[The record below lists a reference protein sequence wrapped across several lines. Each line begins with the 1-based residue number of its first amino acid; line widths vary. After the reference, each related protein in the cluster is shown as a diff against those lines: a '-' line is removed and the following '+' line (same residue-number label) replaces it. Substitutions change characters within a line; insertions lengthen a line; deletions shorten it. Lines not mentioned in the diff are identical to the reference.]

1 MKRLIIVLFA
11 IASLAATAEAQ
22 SNITLKVKGVR
33 SNNGMI
39 MVMGETGKENPPVY
53 AMVKAQKGDVTVVL
67 SNVKG
72 EKVNISLFH
81 DENGDS
87 QLERLFYGK
96 AVGGKGGKE
105 FSHAYVVSMIFGLYT
120 VKRDL
125 VTGLLHFIFHLFFV
139 LLFIFPNAG
148 IIRAAFA
155 IRIYAMFH
163 DGF

>member
-33 SNNGMI
+33 SDNGMI

-53 AMVKAQKGDVTVVL
+53 AMVK
-67 SNVKG
+67 G

-87 QLERLFYGK
+87 QLERNAFGQPTEGYALK
-96 AVGGKGGKE
+96 TVKLEEGKE
-105 FSHAYVVSMIFGLYT
+105 AACEMT
-120 VKRDL
+120 V
-125 VTGLLHFIFHLFFV
+125 
-139 LLFIFPNAG
+139 
-148 IIRAAFA
+148 
-155 IRIYAMFH
+155 
-163 DGF
+163 

>member
-1 MKRLIIVLFA
+1 LLFTLQFFRFSIVDTPVETV
-11 IASLAATAEAQ
+11 S
-22 SNITLKVKGVR
+22 VR
-33 SNNGMI
+33 PFPG
-39 MVMGETGKENPPVY
+39 
-53 AMVKAQKGDVTVVL
+53 
-67 SNVKG
+67 
-72 EKVNISLFH
+72 
-81 DENGDS
+81 GDS

>member
-1 MKRLIIVLFA
+1 MKRLLIVLFA

-33 SNNGMI
+33 SDNGMI

-53 AMVKAQKGDVTVVL
+53 AMVKAQKGDVTVEL

-87 QLERLFYGK
+87 QLERNAFGQPTEGYALK
-96 AVGGKGGKE
+96 TVKLEEGKE
-105 FSHAYVVSMIFGLYT
+105 AACEMT
-120 VKRDL
+120 VYYPSSEK
-125 VTGLLHFIFHLFFV
+125 
-139 LLFIFPNAG
+139 
-148 IIRAAFA
+148 
-155 IRIYAMFH
+155 
-163 DGF
+163 